1 MRALSLL
8 LSTTTTIAAACSP
21 PQEQRAPPCDDAI
34 CTIANDD
41 GSSTTVV
48 DATDKEIFHGF
59 DLDTA
64 SPTEDENSWDLRLR
78 RFVIATNSG
87 VSGDG
92 GVETA
97 VVDEVDFA
105 DVDSAPDDGFFTD
118 LEDGDDR
125 DAEVDS
131 AFVSPGG
138 VDDPWYAYDLLNH
151 TLTPKRRV
159 YVTRTTDGAA
169 FKILV
174 HGYYADDGEAGHLS
188 FIFQQLP

>member
-1 MRALSLL
+1 MRAVSLV
-8 LSTTTTIAAACSP
+8 LSTTTLLAAACSP
-21 PQEQRAPPCDDAI
+21 PDEQRAPPCDDAI
-34 CTIANDD
+34 CTIDNDD
-41 GSSTTVV
+41 GSSITVV
-48 DATDKEIFHGF
+48 DATDKEVFHGF

-64 SPTEDENSWDLRLR
+64 SPDEDEAAWDLRIR

-97 VVDEVDFA
+97 IVDETAFA
-105 DVDSAPDDGFFTD
+105 DVDRAPDDGYFTD
-118 LEDGDDR
+118 RADGDDR

-131 AFVSPGG
+131 PFVSPDG

-151 TLTPKRRV
+151 TLTPKERV
-159 YVTRTTDGAA
+159 YVTRTTEGAA